1 MFIVASTVTSRV
13 SVFAFALLVC
23 VPVGTA
29 SSAVEIKI
37 CAITSEIKSISQLSG
52 KSKKAWW
59 NNVTKKI

>member
-1 MFIVASTVTSRV
+1 MLIVAATVTSCV
-13 SVFAFALLVC
+13 SFFACASLAC

-37 CAITSEIKSISQLSG
+37 CAITSGIKNISQLSG

-59 NNVTKKI
+59 NSVTKKI